1 MRFPRKSHANNPVHE
16 RSLFPVRPV
25 SISILR
31 PVEKS
36 TIGTTSS
43 SNSPTTEKHVI
54 SIGASRG
61 YVALTL
67 ETTDPRSLYV
77 YSIRHR
83 SINRKSDSARKRD
96 DRSMEIWPCDII
108 LSAYEKESNC
118 FDKHLL
124 LGVEKITQSLNI
136 RLIFAIFIA
145 NLSVHHPFVHLS
157 TKLHVFL
164 LFSNKSTLSS
174 LFRDKLAECNK
185 FSIEIKNSHSSC
197 PCSFTKALF
206 ICCFR

>member
-1 MRFPRKSHANNPVHE
+1 MESSLYKSCPGKLVRFPRKSHANNPVHE

-61 YVALTL
+61 YVALNL

-96 DRSMEIWPCDII
+96 DRSMEIWSCDII

-124 LGVEKITQSLNI
+124 LGVEKITQSLKI
-136 RLIFAIFIA
+136 RLIFAIFFCK
-145 NLSVHHPFVHLS
+145 LECSPPFCSFV
-157 TKLHVFL
+157 
-164 LFSNKSTLSS
+164 NKTS
-174 LFRDKLAECNK
+174 R
-185 FSIEIKNSHSSC
+185 FSIV
-197 PCSFTKALF
+197 
-206 ICCFR
+206 